1 MKKIDKEIEK
11 LQNTEYKYFNIENFY
26 SKCDNKRYNDY
37 LIKYVLKYFNNL
49 KSINDYYLEKNLK
62 GQNYFAGIYRNGM
75 ELSCV
80 IPKRQ
85 TLFDEMVC
93 IHELT
98 HLINQLN
105 NNMNYNSNYNE
116 TIPFFNEYDYLMSI
130 NEFFAKQYEI
140 LRLNTAIKAAKSL
153 DNDTMENAYAY
164 INAYLTL
171 EKRKNNY
178 NIKNLNKINSTSN
191 DVEKQLILKG
201 YTI

>member
-1 MKKIDKEIEK
+1 MKKIENEVERFKNLK
-11 LQNTEYKYFNIENFY
+11 YKYFNIENFY
-26 SKCDNKRYNDY
+26 SKCNNKRYNDY
-37 LIKYVLKYFNNL
+37 LINYVFKYFDDL
-49 KSINDYYLEKNLK
+49 KLINDYYLEKNLN
-62 GQNYFAGIYRNGM
+62 GQNYFAGIFRNNV

-85 TLFDEMVC
+85 TLFDEIVC

-98 HLINQLN
+98 HLINELKSNLN
-105 NNMNYNSNYNE
+105 DGSIYDE
-116 TIPFFNEYDYLMSI
+116 VIPYFNEYEYLKSI
-130 NEFFAKQYEI
+130 HEFFAKQYEI
-140 LRLNTAIKAAKSL
+140 FRLNTAIKAAKNL
-153 DNDTMENAYAY
+153 NEENKKEAYSY

-178 NIKNLNKINSTSN
+178 KIQKLNKINSTSD